1 MTPDEKSR
9 LTALRQ
15 AGCSYAEIA
24 GELGISKNTV
34 KTFCRRNGLTGEA
47 ENALI
52 TETLKH
58 QEGRMCPNCGKPV
71 IQPQGRKEKKFCS
84 YTCRNRWWN
93 SHMDLVNRKA
103 IYTYTCP
110 TCGTAFTA
118 YGNNHRKYCC
128 HECYIADRFGGRT

>member
-9 LTALRQ
+9 LSTMRK
-15 AGCSYAEIA
+15 AGRSYTEIA
-24 GELGISKNTV
+24 DALGISKNTI
-34 KTFCRRNGLTGEA
+34 KTFCRRNGLTPEV
-47 ENALI
+47 ENAPVEIVPVSTTDRL
-52 TETLKH
+52 
-58 QEGRMCPNCGKPV
+58 CPHCGKPV

-84 YTCRNRWWN
+84 DTCRNRWWN

-110 TCGTAFTA
+110 TCGIAFTA